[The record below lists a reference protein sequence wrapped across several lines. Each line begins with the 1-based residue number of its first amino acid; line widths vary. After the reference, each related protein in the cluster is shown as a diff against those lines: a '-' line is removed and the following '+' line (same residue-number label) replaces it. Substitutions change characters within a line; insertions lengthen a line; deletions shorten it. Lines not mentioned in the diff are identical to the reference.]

1 MYDKLFIMS
10 DKKLIIIKI
19 KINLLSK
26 IFLRKFML
34 HTYNIK

>member
-10 DKKLIIIKI
+10 DIKLIIIKI

-34 HTYNIK
+34 YTYNIK